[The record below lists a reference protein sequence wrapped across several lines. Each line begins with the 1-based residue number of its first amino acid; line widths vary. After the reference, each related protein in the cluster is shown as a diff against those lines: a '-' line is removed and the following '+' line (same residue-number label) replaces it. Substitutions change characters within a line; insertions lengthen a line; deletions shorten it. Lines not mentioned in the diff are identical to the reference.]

1 VTGGVL
7 RVGYVLNR
15 FPRLS
20 QTFVLNEIL
29 ELERQGIEVEVYS
42 LLRPPPELRHPALAD
57 MAARVTY
64 LPGLDQ
70 FAGLELGDGLQDHPQ
85 ALAAMLQD
93 RAADPLFAG
102 LTAADGARLE
112 VAAACLASLARAR
125 GIGHLHAHFGTNQA
139 TVALLAARLT
149 GLHFSWTAHARDL
162 FLSFGG
168 IAADREMRR
177 IKVREARFVAAVS
190 QYNRTLLTELAPER
204 GADIHCIYNGIDLAR
219 IQPAGAAPAGEILAV
234 GRLVEKKGFAD
245 LIAAC
250 AHLAAAGAAF
260 HCHIIGEGPLEAALR
275 ASIQAHGL
283 EDRVRLLGPMTQPEV
298 FAAMQRAS
306 MVVLPCVVADDGD
319 RDGLPT
325 VLIEAMAH
333 ALPVVSCPVTGV
345 PEIVEDGITG
355 LLGPSRDAAALA
367 AMIGLLI
374 ADPASAAAMG
384 RAGRRRA
391 ERLFD
396 LSRNVERLAVL
407 FDKAARRGQP
417 AMRVA

>member
-1 VTGGVL
+1 VTGRTL

-42 LLRPPPELRHPALAD
+42 LLRPPPELRHPALAE

-70 FAGLELGDGLQDHPQ
+70 FAGLELGDGLDDHPQ
-85 ALAAMLQD
+85 PLAAMLPE
-93 RAADPLFAG
+93 RTADPLFAG

-125 GIGHLHAHFGTNQA
+125 GIDHLHAHFGTNQA
-139 TVALLAARLT
+139 TAALLAARLT
-149 GLHFSWTAHARDL
+149 GLKFSWTAHARDL

-204 GADIHCIYNGIDLAR
+204 GPDIHCIHNGIDLAR
-219 IQPAGAAPAGEILAV
+219 IRSAGAAPGGEILAV

-245 LIAAC
+245 LIVAC
-250 AHLAAAGAAF
+250 SHLAAAGASF
-260 HCHIIGEGPLEAALR
+260 HCHIIGEGPLEGELR
-275 ASIQAHGL
+275 ASIRAHGL

-306 MVVLPCVVADDGD
+306 MVVLPCAIADDGD

-355 LLGPSRDAAALA
+355 LLSPSRNSAALA
-367 AMIGLLI
+367 AVIGRLI
-374 ADPASAAAMG
+374 ADPASAATMG

-396 LSRNVERLAVL
+396 LSRNVQRLALL
-407 FDKAARRGQP
+407 FDTAARRGQP
-417 AMRVA
+417 AVRVA